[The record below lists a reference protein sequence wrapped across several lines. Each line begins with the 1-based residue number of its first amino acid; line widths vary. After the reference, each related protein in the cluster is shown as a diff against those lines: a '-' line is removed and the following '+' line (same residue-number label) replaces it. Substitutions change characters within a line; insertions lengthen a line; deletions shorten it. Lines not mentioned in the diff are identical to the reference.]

1 VDNPQEWWVLELVA
15 QSSVYPVG
23 DQQGIPAGP
32 LDLGSGSVGMI
43 GLALGKV

>member
-1 VDNPQEWWVLELVA
+1 MQGLVA
-15 QSSVYPVG
+15 QSGVYPVG

-32 LDLGSGSVGMI
+32 LDLGGGSVGMI

>member
-1 VDNPQEWWVLELVA
+1 MVNPQEWWVQGLVA

>member
-1 VDNPQEWWVLELVA
+1 MQVLIA
-15 QSSVYPVG
+15 QSRVYPVG
-23 DQQGIPAGP
+23 DQQGIHVPAGP